1 MNEEVQLPN
10 AANDAP
16 IDHLSKVLIEDTLAS
31 TTQPVEP
38 FSKVEAEQEQLRN
51 LEQSQ
56 GVFISTLQILQEKF
70 DGLSVRLGQL
80 AEAVDLT
87 ARQVTFLPPQV
98 RNLSSKVD
106 RAVEAI
112 GESRYQSLLL
122 RLLGIY
128 DLVCQMRLN
137 AEENKP
143 DLLILDTQLR
153 QLLEANGLS
162 AIPTEGRFDPSL
174 HLSVGRVECN
184 DPALDGQVVEVV
196 RPGFKTET
204 SVLRFAEVRVG
215 QCGAG
220 SAPEGAGSAPEGA
233 STASEGAEIAPD
245 SVKPE
250 EEAKNG

>member
-1 MNEEVQLPN
+1 MNEESLSQN

-16 IDHLSKVLIEDTLAS
+16 VNRLSKVLIE
-31 TTQPVEP
+31 VEP
-38 FSKVEAEQEQLRN
+38 THVEN
-51 LEQSQ
+51 FEQSQ
-56 GVFISTLQILQEKF
+56 DTFLSTLKALQEKV
-70 DGLSVRLGQL
+70 DGLNVRLDQL
-80 AEAVDLT
+80 AEAIDLT

-128 DLVCQMRLN
+128 DLVCQMQSNLETEM
-137 AEENKP
+137 AP
-143 DLLILDTQLR
+143 DAQILLEGEAGHATSRTGHDTSRYMVLRTQLR

-162 AIPTEGRFDPSL
+162 EIPTEGRFDPNL
-174 HLSVGRVECN
+174 QLSVGRVVCS
-184 DPALDGQVVEVV
+184 DPAQDGQVIEVV

-215 QCGAG
+215 HCGART
-220 SAPEGAGSAPEGA
+220 APF
-233 STASEGAEIAPD
+233 
-245 SVKPE
+245 VQPE
-250 EEAKNG
+250 EEATNG